1 MLTEQDVVDIIGEL
15 DISVDKTKITKDT
28 TLKSLGIDSL
38 DVFNLLVEL
47 ESKTGKTIPDD
58 DVDKL
63 TSINE
68 IVEYFS

>member
-1 MLTEQDVVDIIGEL
+1 MLTKQDLIVIIGNLDVDIDVS
-15 DISVDKTKITKDT
+15 DIKDET

-38 DVFNLLVEL
+38 DVFNLLVDIE
-47 ESKTGKTIPDD
+47 EKTGKQIPDD

-63 TSINE
+63 STINS